1 MDTKDRMNQAADAV
15 KNTVNRAVDDT
26 KDALSET
33 QHRGEAEGE
42 RAKRDVAGDAMTPGE
57 RVGSVVNEKV
67 NETQAAI
74 DKAKREAR
82 DHTA

>member
-15 KNTVNRAVDDT
+15 KKTVDRAVDDT
-26 KDALSET
+26 KDALSEA

-57 RVGSVVNEKV
+57 RAGSVVNEKV
-67 NETQAAI
+67 NETQAAV
-74 DKAKREAR
+74 DKAKREVR
-82 DHTA
+82 DRTA